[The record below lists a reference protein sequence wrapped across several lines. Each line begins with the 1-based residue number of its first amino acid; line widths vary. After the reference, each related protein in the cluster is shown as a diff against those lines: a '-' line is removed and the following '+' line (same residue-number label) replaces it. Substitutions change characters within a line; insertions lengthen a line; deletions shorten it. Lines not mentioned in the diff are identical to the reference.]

1 VDKDDTHFF
10 GWILALVLAF
20 GGNPGLAVILAFI
33 LILD

>member
-1 VDKDDTHFF
+1 VDKEDTHFF